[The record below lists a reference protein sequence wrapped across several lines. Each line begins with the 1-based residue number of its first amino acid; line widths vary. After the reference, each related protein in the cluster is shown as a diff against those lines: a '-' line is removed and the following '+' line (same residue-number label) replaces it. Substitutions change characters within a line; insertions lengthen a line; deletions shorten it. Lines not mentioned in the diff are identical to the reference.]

1 MALLTRGTGRLQ
13 SKASEGCFI
22 RALQVGGLIICQHV
36 QNVECALLG
45 TFQVPSYQLDIM
57 CTL

>member
-36 QNVECALLG
+36 QKVECALLG
-45 TFQVPSYQLDIM
+45 TFQVPS
-57 CTL
+57 TS